1 MDTLVNARLSV
12 DSYREEKSRI
22 PNELIAVDGR
32 AFVAIRHFNDISGYQ
47 GVLYE
52 DVQSGDLVLA
62 HRGTEF
68 GRQPLR
74 DGVLTDLGMVMAGF
88 NAQLPAAMKAT
99 EYAINYARDMAQD
112 CGPLSLTVTGHSLGG
127 TIGAYTAHH
136 YGLRAET
143 FDAYGAAGLVADLKP
158 DVGHI
163 VNHVRATDFVSAAS
177 RHVGE
182 VRVYAAE
189 QDVVAL
195 QRAGYANDERRFT
208 DLRNPFQVMFGMG
221 IKAHY
226 SENFLQDNNLDIGG
240 SIISAENQQ
249 RYLHNQPMFDKYRG
263 DVAIIHDML
272 ALPRNVLDT
281 VVDHVRHAVSGRPME
296 RDAAPLRVT
305 GCDARQITELAP
317 ETLPLEERYSTE
329 INSRLYRTI
338 EQGVA
343 ALDTRLG
350 REQDQASVRV
360 TASLYAGARA
370 AGMDHADRVLMGGTP
385 SAPVMF
391 AVQGSRD
398 DPGHLRAQVSIEA
411 ALATQVAT
419 SLEAASRLPGRDI
432 ETFAMPPRE
441 LPQQSALAR

>member
-1 MDTLVNARLSV
+1 M
-12 DSYREEKSRI
+12 
-22 PNELIAVDGR
+22 
-32 AFVAIRHFNDISGYQ
+32 
-47 GVLYE
+47 
-52 DVQSGDLVLA
+52 
-62 HRGTEF
+62 
-68 GRQPLR
+68 
-74 DGVLTDLGMVMAGF
+74 
-88 NAQLPAAMKAT
+88 
-99 EYAINYARDMAQD
+99 
-112 CGPLSLTVTGHSLGG
+112 
-127 TIGAYTAHH
+127 GALH
-136 YGLRAET
+136 L
-143 FDAYGAAGLVADLKP
+143 
-158 DVGHI
+158 
-163 VNHVRATDFVSAAS
+163 
-177 RHVGE
+177 E
-182 VRVYAAE
+182 VE
-189 QDVVAL
+189 SKL

-221 IKAHY
+221 VKAHY

-263 DVAIIHDML
+263 DVAVIHDML

-281 VVDHVRHAVSGRPME
+281 AVDHVRHAVSGRPME

-350 REQDQASVRV
+350 REQDQASARV

-398 DPGHLRAQVSIEA
+398 DPGHLRAQVSIE
-411 ALATQVAT
+411 
-419 SLEAASRLPGRDI
+419 SASRLPGRDI
-432 ETFAMPPRE
+432 ETFAMQPRE